1 MSRNGGYPCPRDY
14 ALERKLGN
22 NYTCNVTEILNASDK
37 LGAAAKL
44 GLHCSEYALVI
55 VSFNDRGSVG
65 QQLWLTY
72 AKQDDRVHQVVEE
85 IWLQLSRDFDHAVPP
100 PEIAKVTVTN
110 AFKDRPDQGRG
121 WDHLY

>member
-14 ALERKLGN
+14 VLERQLGN

-37 LGAAAKL
+37 LGAAARL

-55 VSFNDRGSVG
+55 VSFSDRGSVG

-100 PEIAKVTVTN
+100 PEITKVTVTN
-110 AFKDRPDQGRG
+110 AFKDQPDQGRG